1 MQINSRYFIHPSK
14 ARGVLDS
21 LYQQIVNKLPSR
33 EVSTNVVLENFYT
46 LNHDHIS
53 VEQVFDFK
61 QLQGESLKGK
71 PQHIRYKRETTNTT
85 TYQEFGFTSAIDLRK
100 ALEFLNYQLIGTLTQ
115 VRTGFILRDPL
126 IELPVVIN
134 ETKEFGCFLEIG
146 DAVGAIEDIHKL
158 LQQLYFASRVTDE
171 DMVTE
176 PYGVLLARVRG
187 VSL

>member
-21 LYQQIVNKLPSR
+21 LYRQIVNKLPSR
-33 EVSTNVVLENFYT
+33 EVSTSVVLENFYA
-46 LNHDHIS
+46 LNEDNVS
-53 VEQVFDFK
+53 VEQLFDFK
-61 QLQGESLKGK
+61 QLDEESLRGK
-71 PQHIRYKRETTNTT
+71 PKRIRYKRETQNTT

-100 ALEFLNYQLIGTLTQ
+100 ALEFLNYHLVGTLTQ

-146 DAVGAIEDIHKL
+146 DAVGAIEDINKL
-158 LQQLYFASRVTDE
+158 LQQLYYTSRVTDE
-171 DMVTE
+171 DLVTE
-176 PYGVLLARVRG
+176 PYGLLLARVRG
-187 VSL
+187 VL